1 MRGVIKTS
9 SLAVMLCTAV
19 HAHSADIPK
28 TRSCLSLEMVS
39 KLRSWER
46 QPTLLETR
54 ESTLSFRHAR
64 PRLSQQAQSL
74 SNPEHDLHG
83 IPTQKAR
90 P

>member
-19 HAHSADIPK
+19 HAHSADISK
-28 TRSCLSLEMVS
+28 DQIMAVTRNGEQTSIMGAPANFAGNARIAPL
-39 KLRSWER
+39 
-46 QPTLLETR
+46 
-54 ESTLSFRHAR
+54 RHAR